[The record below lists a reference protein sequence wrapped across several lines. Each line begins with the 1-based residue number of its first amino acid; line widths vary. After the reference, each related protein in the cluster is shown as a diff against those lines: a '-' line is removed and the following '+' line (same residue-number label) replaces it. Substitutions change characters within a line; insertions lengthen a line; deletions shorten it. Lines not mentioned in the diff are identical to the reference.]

1 MNWPQYS
8 DIFNWSLRECR
19 VPTCFKSA
27 VIIPVPKKPSITGLY
42 DYRPVALTSVI
53 MKILEKI
60 ICNHLSKVVCLD
72 PFQFAYRTNRS
83 VEDAVSLGIHSIL
96 QHLES
101 PGNYA
106 KVLFID
112 YSSAF
117 NTIVP
122 SKLFYKLQNMGVQ
135 NSLCHW
141 ILDFL
146 QQRTQVVKI
155 NNKLSQAKHIST
167 GAPQGSV
174 LSPLSYSLYTNDC
187 ISHSEWISENA
198 SIRWWYNL
206 DRVYFRGWWQ
216 GLQKLYP
223 FFNWRVFPPQ
233 PTL

>member
-1 MNWPQYS
+1 M
-8 DIFNWSLRECR
+8 
-19 VPTCFKSA
+19 
-27 VIIPVPKKPSITGLY
+27 PKKPSITGLN

-53 MKILEKI
+53 MKIFEKI
-60 ICNHLSKVVCLD
+60 ICDHLSKAVRLD
-72 PFQFAYRTNRS
+72 PFQFAYRTNKS
-83 VEDAVSLGIHSIL
+83 VEEDAVSLGIHSIL

-146 QQRTQVVKI
+146 
-155 NNKLSQAKHIST
+155 
-167 GAPQGSV
+167 
-174 LSPLSYSLYTNDC
+174 YS
-187 ISHSEWISENA
+187 
-198 SIRWWYNL
+198 
-206 DRVYFRGWWQ
+206 
-216 GLQKLYP
+216 K
-223 FFNWRVFPPQ
+223 
-233 PTL
+233 

>member
-1 MNWPQYS
+1 M
-8 DIFNWSLRECR
+8 
-19 VPTCFKSA
+19 
-27 VIIPVPKKPSITGLY
+27 
-42 DYRPVALTSVI
+42 
-53 MKILEKI
+53 
-60 ICNHLSKVVCLD
+60 
-72 PFQFAYRTNRS
+72 
-83 VEDAVSLGIHSIL
+83 SLGIHSIL

-112 YSSAF
+112 CSSAF

-167 GAPQGSV
+167 GAPQGCV
-174 LSPLSYSLYTNDC
+174 LSPLLNSLYTNDC
-187 ISHSEWISENA
+187 ISHSESVKMLKFADDTTLIGLISGDDDSAYRNEILSLTEWCSHHNLEVDFRRQRKETQPLSINA
-198 SIRWWYNL
+198 AVVE
-206 DRVYFRGWWQ
+206 RVDSFKFLGTIISSSLKWEDYI
-216 GLQKLYP
+216 
-223 FFNWRVFPPQ
+223 
-233 PTL
+233 TADI